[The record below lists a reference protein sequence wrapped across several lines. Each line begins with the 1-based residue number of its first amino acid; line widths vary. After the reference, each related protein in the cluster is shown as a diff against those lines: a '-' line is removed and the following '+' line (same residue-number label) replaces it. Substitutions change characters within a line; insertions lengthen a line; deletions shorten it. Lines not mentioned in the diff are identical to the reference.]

1 MKIIL
6 IGDGEAGKTTF
17 LKKYIFNKFIE
28 SSSTIGVDFECK
40 ILNIKNRSIKAQI
53 WDKAGYFKIL
63 LVSIIEGYKVH
74 LLYMILQIEV
84 HLIVFKNC

>member
-53 WDKAGYFKIL
+53 WDKAGSEKFQNF
-63 LVSIIEGYKVH
+63 VSIYYRGI
-74 LLYMILQIEV
+74 
-84 HLIVFKNC
+84 